1 MLYAIRHT
9 TKFQYTNPIAES
21 VTEVRMQPRSAE
33 YQQCSLFRLQVLSL
47 IHICTERASR
57 REIHFNRTYA
67 LG

>member
-33 YQQCSLFRLQVLSL
+33 YQQ
-47 IHICTERASR
+47 
-57 REIHFNRTYA
+57 
-67 LG
+67 